1 MLKNSRLA
9 VLMILLTLPGQIH
22 AGRVIGG
29 HEAKKHSR
37 PYMVLLEMH
46 NLGGTK
52 TFCGGFLLNEN
63 FMMTAA
69 HCQANYSVKLGL
81 HNKQDHI
88 DDTISVQKAF
98 PHTEYDSATYNND
111 IMLLKLSP
119 KVNINDNV
127 KPIALA
133 DHDTEFLP
141 QNCSVSGWGET
152 NWTTKLLPSKLMEIN
167 VTLKDD
173 VLCKNAKSY
182 CSVGNTGP
190 GQGDSGGPLVCEDGR
205 AFGVVSSFFR
215 INDTAKFRY
224 TKIPDFQDW
233 IKSTMKKALKMNQ

>member
-1 MLKNSRLA
+1 ICTFPSAKTTN
-9 VLMILLTLPGQIH
+9 
-22 AGRVIGG
+22 RVIGG

-69 HCQANYSVKLGL
+69 HCQANSYSVKLGL

-182 CSVGNTGP
+182 LCIFYDMKQPNFTDIDF
-190 GQGDSGGPLVCEDGR
+190 GDSGGPLVCEDGR